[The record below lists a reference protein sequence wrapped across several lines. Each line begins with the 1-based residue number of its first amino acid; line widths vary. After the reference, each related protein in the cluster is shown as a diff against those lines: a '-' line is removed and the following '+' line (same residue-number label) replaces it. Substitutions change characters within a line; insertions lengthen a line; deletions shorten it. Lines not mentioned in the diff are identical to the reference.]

1 MKKRMIGG
9 KRVKKVAASKAEPP
23 RVSNNPNNIDMIIL
37 R

>member
-1 MKKRMIGG
+1 MKKAYDRWKKG
-9 KRVKKVAASKAEPP
+9 KKVAASKAEPP